1 MISIGSLNQIS
12 GLEALRFRAGLQGS
26 KNAIRWPYI
35 AENTEIENWTKG
47 GELIFVTG
55 LNWKWTVQELI
66 TLIEKAKKQC
76 TSGLVILTHSPYLDT
91 IPIEVLDFANEQLFP
106 IFEQPYSLPMV
117 NVTEILSNAIIMDG
131 LNNKSNRWFLR
142 NLADTPSMSEIDLN
156 KATEIGLNPD
166 QQLSVAF
173 IKFNRIT
180 DEEVIKGDYLISQF
194 MLNEGVQLPIT
205 ELHQGWLAI
214 MPTSAEYCDDSMKRW
229 NQLHQKLLAYGF
241 HCTIGVSDAK
251 ELKVIYKA
259 VSQARQSAK
268 FHRDND
274 RNEVIHYNS
283 LGIAQLF
290 THVDNNEIE
299 SFCRQYLGDIFNKH
313 DTQSL
318 VLKTTLVCY
327 FDNLCSMRQTA
338 LAMNIHRNTLSNR
351 LQKIETLT
359 GINLSY
365 AQQRLS
371 LQIALIAARFIS

>member
-1 MISIGSLNQIS
+1 
-12 GLEALRFRAGLQGS
+12 
-26 KNAIRWPYI
+26 
-35 AENTEIENWTKG
+35 
-47 GELIFVTG
+47 
-55 LNWKWTVQELI
+55 
-66 TLIEKAKKQC
+66 
-76 TSGLVILTHSPYLDT
+76 
-91 IPIEVLDFANEQLFP
+91 
-106 IFEQPYSLPMV
+106 
-117 NVTEILSNAIIMDG
+117 
-131 LNNKSNRWFLR
+131 
-142 NLADTPSMSEIDLN
+142 
-156 KATEIGLNPD
+156 
-166 QQLSVAF
+166 
-173 IKFNRIT
+173 
-180 DEEVIKGDYLISQF
+180 
-194 MLNEGVQLPIT
+194 
-205 ELHQGWLAI
+205 
-214 MPTSAEYCDDSMKRW
+214 MKRW

-318 VLKTTLVCY
+318 VLQTTLVCY

-359 GINLSY
+359 GINLSN